1 MKKAGLFL
9 LSFVI
14 TLSICAQSEWK
25 QIVIDNS
32 LKLSAP
38 FDMKTIVLDIDE
50 ETKQKVD
57 KYISSSGS
65 NTSETFVVAAV
76 SAIYKPTITT
86 NVNGAL
92 KGTVGSFKSSEEVN
106 VVYDQKSLNDFGI
119 QGTCAT
125 GYTENTITGKKS
137 YFYTYHYGKNNK
149 YWNIIILHTTNT
161 QESRDMAQKVYQS
174 IQITD

>member
-1 MKKAGLFL
+1 MKKAVLLFV
-9 LSFVI
+9 SFLI

-38 FDMKTIVLDIDE
+38 LEMKTIVLDIDE

-65 NTSETFVVAAV
+65 NTAETFVVAAG
-76 SAIYKPTITT
+76 SAINKPTITT

-92 KGTVGSFKSSEEVN
+92 KGTVGSFKSSDVVN
-106 VVYDQKSLNDFGI
+106 VV
-119 QGTCAT
+119 
-125 GYTENTITGKKS
+125 
-137 YFYTYHYGKNNK
+137 
-149 YWNIIILHTTNT
+149 
-161 QESRDMAQKVYQS
+161 
-174 IQITD
+174 